1 MNYFGTV
8 FVLLRDRKEFL
19 EEIHHSVKLR
29 SKISSLMLSC
39 YASKLHDPG
48 SEALAAR
55 ESAWK
60 FR

>member
-1 MNYFGTV
+1 MATSATLEYSH
-8 FVLLRDRKEFL
+8 VLIR
-19 EEIHHSVKLR
+19 I
-29 SKISSLMLSC
+29 SC